1 MTLYHLTDHVYL
13 KPKTSIDIVLRIKQ
27 PENRYTP
34 EGKSLCYLQT
44 AKDFALFKVMK
55 DCFRSELTK
64 DVGYEAQL
72 AHVTYSMSTIEE
84 MAVRISISGFSDKL
98 FDFTKIYIDQLFKCA
113 EDNHFMKKSVIQS
126 MAKNKQIYANNNV
139 EVDEKA
145 SHNRL
150 LMLIPHSFHDKLMEK
165 ELQKLLDLGD
175 DFDMD

>member
-27 PENRYTP
+27 PENRHTP
-34 EGKSLCYLQT
+34 EGKSLSYLQT
-44 AKDFALFKVMK
+44 PKDFALFKVMK

-98 FDFTKIYIDQLFKCA
+98 FDFTKIYID
-113 EDNHFMKKSVIQS
+113 
-126 MAKNKQIYANNNV
+126 
-139 EVDEKA
+139 
-145 SHNRL
+145 
-150 LMLIPHSFHDKLMEK
+150 
-165 ELQKLLDLGD
+165 
-175 DFDMD
+175 